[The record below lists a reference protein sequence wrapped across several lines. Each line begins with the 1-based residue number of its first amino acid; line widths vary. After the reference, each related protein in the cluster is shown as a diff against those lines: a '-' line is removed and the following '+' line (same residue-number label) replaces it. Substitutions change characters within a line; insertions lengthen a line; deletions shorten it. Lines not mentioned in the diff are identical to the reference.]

1 MGNVGISRPIA
12 LSLVVLGLYVVLDF
26 LGASDLLV
34 DPQHITMILLGL
46 GCIWLGNKKGGRRKI
61 IPGIQVCPPSS
72 GFMLRFTG
80 WVFLILP
87 FVLWLLSHLWP
98 Q

>member
-1 MGNVGISRPIA
+1 MGYVGISRPIA

-46 GCIWLGNKKGGRRKI
+46 ASISTVLETANK
-61 IPGIQVCPPSS
+61 S
-72 GFMLRFTG
+72 
-80 WVFLILP
+80 
-87 FVLWLLSHLWP
+87 
-98 Q
+98 